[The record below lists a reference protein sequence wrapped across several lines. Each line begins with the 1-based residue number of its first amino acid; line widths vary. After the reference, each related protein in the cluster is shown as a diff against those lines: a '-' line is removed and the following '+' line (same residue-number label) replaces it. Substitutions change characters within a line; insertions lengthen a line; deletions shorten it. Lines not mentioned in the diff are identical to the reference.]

1 MILPSPQRTVR
12 PVVFRP
18 TAKPFPRFFFAPRS
32 VKRDRSPHLAHPLPL
47 FPHPFLLFCGIHRH
61 FILSDRRFYSI
72 SARRLSTSPHFARIC
87 FHEFARFSPRSR
99 PVSTFFSGVSFPSV
113 PPLSRFLRFCR
124 LLWDFSPTSALSVL
138 VLALD
143 PAYYSPLRSTCQSP
157 LSHPAPQDHLFLE
170 KHFTFEKRCAILHK
184 HLNKHLPVAQLD
196 SASDSDSEGRRFES
210 CRVGQTRAPPTQGGG
225 ALVCSTAPA
234 RICGNFVACDGIA

>member
-18 TAKPFPRFFFAPRS
+18 TAKSFPRFFFAPRS
-32 VKRDRSPHLAHPLPL
+32 VKRDRSPHLALPLPL
-47 FPHPFLLFCGIHRH
+47 SPRPFLLFCGIRRH
-61 FILSDRRFYSI
+61 FLFIYRRFLRF
-72 SARRLSTSPHFARIC
+72 SARYLSTLPHFARIR
-87 FHEFARFSPRSR
+87 FHEFTRFSPQSR
-99 PVSTFFSGVSFPSV
+99 PVFPFFPSFFSARSAARPGFFVF
-113 PPLSRFLRFCR
+113 
-124 LLWDFSPTSALSVL
+124 DFYYGIAPPTSALSVL

-143 PAYYSPLRSTCQSP
+143 PAYCSPLRSTCHSH

-225 ALVCSTAPA
+225 ALVCSTL
-234 RICGNFVACDGIA
+234 G